1 MLLLKRSVKYPGV
14 VLKSTKYQVF
24 LSSTFSDLVDE
35 RESIIKA
42 ILEMYHI
49 PIGME
54 MFSAEDEDQW
64 EIIRRTIEVSD
75 YYVLVL
81 GLRYGSKTSEGVSF
95 TQKEYEY
102 ALEKNIPILAFV
114 MKDTVALSK
123 DKRDDD
129 LSEVN
134 KFRELVLSNSKMA
147 QFWETKDQLIKS
159 VSISLMKQIMQKP
172 GIGWVR
178 GDNARAEEALSKELT
193 VLSKENRELREKV
206 TELESKI
213 SSKLPAISVDIAPP
227 KIDEH
232 FNSYRKTKMPEPL
245 KLQAIEEHLLEFVSA
260 QDIEKYND
268 SIPSQQDLDNYNME
282 CEKFYK
288 IKNYSSALV
297 IQVSNIG
304 SAKANNVYVDI
315 EFPENV
321 ILYETGEKHSE
332 PENPIPINPIKHAQ
346 KKYTEKFNKAANAL
360 SSLNSYF
367 KIEKESLAMSRIA
380 NNLYD
385 ISKVRPINQR
395 WWTKLEGRKITIKID
410 NLLHTRSMTFDD
422 EYMIVPL
429 IKGKIAIEV
438 RIICEEYDDI
448 VNSGIELTI

>member
-1 MLLLKRSVKYPGV
+1 M
-14 VLKSTKYQVF
+14 KSTKYQVF
-24 LSSTFSDLVDE
+24 LSSTYSDLVDE

-81 GLRYGSKTSEGVSF
+81 GLRYGSKTSEGIGF

-114 MKDTVALSK
+114 MKDTVSLSK

-129 LSEVN
+129 LSEIN
-134 KFRELVLSNSKMA
+134 AFRESVLKNSKMA

-172 GIGWVR
+172 GIGWIR

-193 VLSKENRELREKV
+193 ALSKENRELRERV

-213 SSKLPAISVDIAPP
+213 SSKIPAIGVNIVPPVVD
-227 KIDEH
+227 EY
-232 FNSYRKTKMPEPL
+232 FNSYKKTEMPESL
-245 KLQAIEEHLLEFVSA
+245 RFEDIEEHLLDFVSK
-260 QDIEKYND
+260 QDIEKYNS
-268 SIPSQQDLDNYNME
+268 SIPSQKDLDDYNKE
-282 CEKFYK
+282 LKTFYK

-297 IQVSNIG
+297 IEIANSG
-304 SAKANNVYVDI
+304 SAKANNIYVDI
-315 EFPENV
+315 DFPEGV
-321 ILYETGEKHSE
+321 IIYEIGKKHSE
-332 PENPIPINPIKHAQ
+332 PENPIPFNPIKRAQ
-346 KKYTEKFNKAANAL
+346 NKYEEKLKKKNTNTAL
-360 SSLNSYF
+360 LG
-367 KIEKESLAMSRIA
+367 LHSRLGLG
-380 NNLYD
+380 NELMGLSHVVRPEFDVPNF
-385 ISKVRPINQR
+385 RPINQP
-395 WWTKLEGRKITIKID
+395 WWTKLEGRKITIKVD
-410 NLLHTRSMTFDD
+410 NLLHTRCMTFDD

-429 IKGKIAIEV
+429 IEGKIAIEV
-438 RIICEEYDDI
+438 RVICEEYDDVVSTI
-448 VNSGIELTI
+448 VELNI